1 MGWESESV
9 KWGDRNTRPHHLC
22 RSMHNVNPRLKDRK
36 EAVQR
41 QRVRWKVF
49 FLPWTSS
56 ALGGCRLLHLS
67 LQRIWE
73 LRHGSATWLFFISS
87 SFSFLMPPSSWCAL
101 INTHLFPSS
110 HFILFLFTI
119 LFFPSNRKL
128 SGIWLAF
135 QDPRTW
141 VLVLGLPSV
150 ISGRAIYPFWS
161 SVFSVK
167 YANELTN

>member
-1 MGWESESV
+1 MGWESDSV

-22 RSMHNVNPRLKDRK
+22 RSMYNVNPGLKGRK

-56 ALGGCRLLHLS
+56 ALGGCRLLHLT
-67 LQRIWE
+67 LQQIWE

-87 SFSFLMPPSSWCAL
+87 SFSFLMPPSSWCPL

-119 LFFPSNRKL
+119 LFFSPTIN
-128 SGIWLAF
+128 F
-135 QDPRTW
+135 
-141 VLVLGLPSV
+141 LGYGWPFK
-150 ISGRAIYPFWS
+150 IQEPEFWS
-161 SVFSVK
+161 WVCLLLSQEELSTHSDPQSSPLWSM
-167 YANELTN
+167 LTN